1 LVDGLQELG
10 LSVEDVAR
18 TGVKVERDILSKK
31 WKAERTNGRECKQ
44 GAENPMRSCQ
54 NSMLLGKSS
63 KLKRYRLRGD
73 AASGLE
79 CKYCKSPIIING
91 SDAGG
96 KDKVARA

>member
-1 LVDGLQELG
+1 
-10 LSVEDVAR
+10 
-18 TGVKVERDILSKK
+18 
-31 WKAERTNGRECKQ
+31 
-44 GAENPMRSCQ
+44 MRSCQ